1 MIPKLKSSLD
11 EDELLDALPERLKRL
26 GERHDD
32 LTVITDIRRKFPV
45 APSKVI
51 DLMVDVKFQ
60 KKVYLLAFE
69 VMSSGM
75 PLYVRNKIV
84 TLNTLIRQSQIDA
97 IPVLAAPFFSEGS
110 RDICIENEVCY
121 FDLIGNVYLK
131 LPNLLIDIVV
141 SETPQFEKR
150 SFRSLFRPQAASVL
164 RTMLN
169 EPKRSWR
176 VNELAEAASVSIGH
190 VSNVRKELVRRE
202 WGKATSNGIQVTDP
216 NVVLDS
222 WQQAYEAPK
231 FDRLDMYTTLHGKEL
246 LDAFRRVFREQVSTP
261 IAAFA
266 LYSAAQWIA
275 PYVRTGTEHLYATD
289 HGAELVMNAIDGSRV
304 TAGSNIS
311 VRVLKDANILRDA
324 VEPTPGIVCT
334 SPIQT
339 YLDLSIAGDRGTEAA
354 DFLRKQVLSSAL

>member
-246 LDAFRRVFREQVSTP
+246 LDAFRRVFRE
-261 IAAFA
+261 
-266 LYSAAQWIA
+266 
-275 PYVRTGTEHLYATD
+275 TGVHTD
-289 HGAELVMNAIDGSRV
+289 RSICFVFGCPVDCAICENG
-304 TAGSNIS
+304 N
-311 VRVLKDANILRDA
+311 
-324 VEPTPGIVCT
+324 
-334 SPIQT
+334 
-339 YLDLSIAGDRGTEAA
+339 
-354 DFLRKQVLSSAL
+354 